1 MLKTLMTPTSD
12 ALPEIRAWTPMDA
25 ELKWKFDS
33 VVPIEQKRESQSNI
47 NHPKYKSG
55 TFFVKGF
62 QRDLKCVW
70 NVEFD
75 DDGETKEGDSK
86 VWYQKLGGFLSNLF
100 FTSASPRAPPS
111 MADPSFLL
119 GKKVECEVS
128 FFIFTRKKKFKFFER
143 AFNFWFL
150 LFKILFFFLQHIPN
164 EENFIPD
171 AWQRANVDT
180 NETLQSFRGFFYC
193 EEIFLK

>member
-150 LFKILFFFLQHIPN
+150 LF
-164 EENFIPD
+164 
-171 AWQRANVDT
+171 
-180 NETLQSFRGFFYC
+180 
-193 EEIFLK
+193 

>member
-150 LFKILFFFLQHIPN
+150 LFKIFSFFCNTYPMRRISYQT
-164 EENFIPD
+164 
-171 AWQRANVDT
+171 RGNVRMLIQT
-180 NETLQSFRGFFYC
+180 KHFSLSEGFFIVKKY
-193 EEIFLK
+193 F